1 MQVGMKVLRFFFIG
15 VNMAIL
21 VHPILDLT
29 TLVINLRPVSS
40 NRLLVLTNGEL
51 MGHRRDG
58 WLNKYSV
65 KLPLIG
71 VLVMLEVAV
80 LLCKGIFKDMI
91 FAVSFRVVNTVLR
104 VVEVVTVEFTLVMML
119 TIHVSLLT
127 TVESLTSI
135 LNYRFFKNEVDT
147 FGFGDI
153 VNIAVM
159 INKA

>member
-29 TLVINLRPVSS
+29 TLVISLRPVSS
-40 NRLLVLTNGEL
+40 DRLLVLTNGEL
-51 MGHRRDG
+51 MVHRCDC
-58 WLNKYSV
+58 WLNKDSV

-71 VLVMLEVAV
+71 ILVMLEVAE

-91 FAVSFRVVNTVLR
+91 FAVSFRVMNTVLR
-104 VVEVVTVEFTLVMML
+104 VVELVTVEFTLVMML

-147 FGFGDI
+147 FSFGNI
-153 VNIAVM
+153 VNIAMM

>member
-51 MGHRRDG
+51 MVHRSDG
-58 WLNKYSV
+58 WLNKDSV

-80 LLCKGIFKDMI
+80 LLCKSIFKDMI